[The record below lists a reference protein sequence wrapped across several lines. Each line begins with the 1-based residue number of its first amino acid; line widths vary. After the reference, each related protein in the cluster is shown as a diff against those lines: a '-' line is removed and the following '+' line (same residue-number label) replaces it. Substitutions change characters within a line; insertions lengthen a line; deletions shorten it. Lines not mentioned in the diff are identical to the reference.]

1 MREAC
6 AIQPCLFIESNRV
19 NQQGISLPPSDRIAH
34 PCGIQILGMFVGAR
48 CINLPDE
55 VVEFEQLNYAAGD
68 LKNFHGERVHIDSRH
83 ARWETSDFISS
94 CWIDRIG

>member
-6 AIQPCLFIESNRV
+6 AIQPCLFIEPNRIDH
-19 NQQGISLPPSDRIAH
+19 QGISLPPADRIAH
-34 PCGIQILGMFVGAR
+34 PGGVQILGMFVGAG

-55 VVEFEQLNYAAGD
+55 VVEFEQLDYAAWD

-83 ARWETSDFISS
+83 ARWETSDFIA
-94 CWIDRIG
+94 CRWIDVIG